1 MTLCNAGTPYFATRG
16 NDNYNGT
23 GNTQTASFVATTPG
37 SNANSNVWYVGENIR
52 PAGSNI
58 SSQADRNSSKA
69 PANASYIRI
78 TSAAKSIVNTA
89 PAIGE
94 EYIKNGTETFNYDIY
109 LGKSSNLTDFSL
121 RRHTNYTITS
131 TVSGTLAAQ
140 KYLAANDGRVT
151 MDVSKQAVG
160 LCIGLFGGASGY
172 TTGTGATY
180 TITGSYTKML
190 LLSAYST
197 DKSGIKW
204 SDDETTRYQ
213 PESRRF
219 WDHTYT
225 LANIEKGSGYAY
237 DYCNSLNVN
246 GETGWYLPTQTQLMA
261 IWAMKQGI
269 DGSGKF
275 KEYRTSNNYYW
286 ASTEGD
292 SQSSYMTTLTTG
304 GTNIFSNG
312 KAGRFYV
319 RCVKDAGQPL
329 TVTPMATTINGYPV
343 IDLSALNPLGCLL
356 PLSEA
361 NSRREAMHACTPSN
375 TEYLSVGQAVS
386 NHSGTWNAKMST
398 RYQVMRDKLTN
409 SSGGTSMTWADA
421 WNACKA
427 YSGEGGTAGQWRL
440 PTQRELQMI
449 WVLHPQLIGKGG
461 FTTNNDYTWTATE
474 GSDGKA
480 GNAWTVSLYSGST
493 NRSFSK
499 TNNLYVR
506 CVRDI

>member
-1 MTLCNAGTPYFATRG
+1 M
-16 NDNYNGT
+16 
-23 GNTQTASFVATTPG
+23 
-37 SNANSNVWYVGENIR
+37 
-52 PAGSNI
+52 
-58 SSQADRNSSKA
+58 
-69 PANASYIRI
+69 
-78 TSAAKSIVNTA
+78 NTA